1 MKKIKNSNKNSFFK
15 KLFIKLCRIFGYEI
29 IDQSNFTSPTLKKE
43 LDEILTVQGRKSITI
58 PLGEL
63 KIEKKVK
70 ELKNYY
76 NDLQISILKSDSI
89 KNDFNLIRS
98 AKLAIL
104 SNSTFSWWASFL
116 SNSKKEFLVPS
127 NFSIKEKRMIL
138 PREIIIS

>member
-63 KIEKKVK
+63 KIEKK
-70 ELKNYY
+70 
-76 NDLQISILKSDSI
+76 
-89 KNDFNLIRS
+89 
-98 AKLAIL
+98 
-104 SNSTFSWWASFL
+104 
-116 SNSKKEFLVPS
+116 
-127 NFSIKEKRMIL
+127 
-138 PREIIIS
+138 